1 METTKIGV
9 VIVAAGGGKR
19 MGGVIPK
26 QFALVGNEPILVR
39 TINNFAKAFAGAKIV
54 VVLSADKMDFWR
66 NLSARFR
73 VARHTVVEGGRERFD
88 SVKRGIEAL
97 SDAVDLIAVQD
108 GVRPFASIE
117 MLRRVADCATK
128 NGSAIP
134 VVLPVD
140 SFRMV
145 GGNGESEIID
155 RSALRIVQTPQIF
168 RADILR
174 AAYDTDFSPAFTDD
188 ASVVERAGFAVT
200 LCEGERT
207 NIKITTPDDMVFAQ
221 AIIDART
228 QREEPQE

>member
-1 METTKIGV
+1 MEATKIGV

-19 MGGVIPK
+19 MGGNVPK
-26 QFALVGNEPILVR
+26 QFALVGNEPILAR

-54 VVLSADKMDFWR
+54 VVLAADKVDFWKD
-66 NLSARFR
+66 LSARFR

-108 GVRPFASIE
+108 GVRPFASTE
-117 MLRRVADCATK
+117 MLRRTAECAER

-140 SFRMV
+140 SFRV
-145 GGNGESEIID
+145 VTGNEGSQIID
-155 RSALRIVQTPQIF
+155 RASLRIVQTPQIF

-174 AAYDTDFSPAFTDD
+174 AAYDTDFAEWFTDD
-188 ASVVERAGFAVT
+188 ASVVERAGYPIH

-207 NIKITTPDDMVFAQ
+207 NIKITTPDDMVVAQ
-221 AIIDART
+221 AIIDA
-228 QREEPQE
+228 QKQVEE

>member
-1 METTKIGV
+1 
-9 VIVAAGGGKR
+9 

-39 TINNFAKAFAGAKIV
+39 TVNNFAKAFAGAKII
-54 VVLSADKMDFWR
+54 VVLSADRVDFWHD
-66 NLSARFR
+66 LAARFR

-117 MLRRVADCATK
+117 MLRMVAECATK

-145 GGNGESEIID
+145 GDNGESEIID

-188 ASVVERAGFAVT
+188 ESVVERAGFAVT

-207 NIKITTPDDMVFAQ
+207 NIKITTPDDMVIAQ
-221 AIIDART
+221 AIIDAQK